1 MDTDMLKKY
10 ELPSLIMQIANEI
23 DGIYVIDSEND
34 GYAALKDN
42 AMLRDLFGESGSYLE
57 LSRILMFHFND
68 SAKNIDSDYHVFLP
82 RLNRFNGKY
91 SRWIKIFY
99 EYNPVIIQMSIYPL
113 TDKGFYA
120 LCLTEMD
127 NGEYMQEF
135 FKLEKENNISSNYL
149 YTMHVD
155 LTNDVCNSVNV
166 SEMSDDPMNYA
177 GLQYSQWRMMIV
189 NMIHPDDREMFLMHT
204 SPEYLRENLDLRRSS
219 SFDCQ
224 MKNLSGE
231 FIWVKLIFSR
241 IETFYA
247 DDFRFVFMV
256 QDIHES
262 SMKLIADIKRYEEL
276 SNIDS
281 LTGIYNHGK
290 IENELFRCMELR
302 SGKGSPL
309 SLVML
314 DLDFFKNVNDSYG
327 HATGDIVLKEIV
339 SLAAEHFKPY
349 DITLG
354 RWGGEEF
361 IGVCNGISK
370 EELYGIA
377 EKLREKIASYKF
389 ETAGHLTCSFGII
402 ETKQSEKTSDA
413 FRRVDKALYT
423 AKREGRNR
431 VVCGE

>member
-68 SAKNIDSDYHVFLP
+68 SAKSIDSDYHVFLP

-91 SRWIKIFY
+91 SRRIKIFY

-149 YTMHVD
+149 FTMHVD
-155 LTNDVCNSVNV
+155 LT
-166 SEMSDDPMNYA
+166 
-177 GLQYSQWRMMIV
+177 
-189 NMIHPDDREMFLMHT
+189 DDREMFLMHT

-302 SGKGSPL
+302 SGKGYPL